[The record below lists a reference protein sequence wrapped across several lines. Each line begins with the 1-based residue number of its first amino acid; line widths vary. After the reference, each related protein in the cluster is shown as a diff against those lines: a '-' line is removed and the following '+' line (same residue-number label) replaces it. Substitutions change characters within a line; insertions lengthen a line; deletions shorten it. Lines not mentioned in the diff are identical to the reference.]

1 MVQKIQQQKSL
12 RDFLNKTVICQVD
25 DQFLLFLFHLLKNMV
40 YQSSLNVY
48 LQKMGQILHPQWLFG
63 QKFLPY

>member
-1 MVQKIQQQKSL
+1 MVQKIQRQKSL
-12 RDFLNKTVICQVD
+12 GDFLNKTVIFQVD
-25 DQFLLFLFHLLKNMV
+25 DQFLIFLFHLLKNMV

-48 LQKMGQILHPQWLFG
+48 LRKTEQILHLQQLFE